1 MSLRIS
7 VVVPTYKRPELLE
20 RCLKGLLTQKFTP
33 ADFEIIIVDDA
44 ASDTTKKQV
53 ENWARQTQ
61 ETGHTIHY
69 VLVTGP
75 RHGPAAA
82 RNCGWRSAQAEII
95 AFTDD
100 DCIPEMYWLQMGV
113 NAFTDDIAAIS
124 GRIVV
129 PLPSVPT
136 DYEYKAA
143 QIQHSEFATANCF
156 YRRTVLAQV
165 GGFDERFTIAC
176 REDSDLFFTLQRQHS
191 ICIFAPEA
199 VVMHPV
205 RAAGWGVSLR
215 QQRKS
220 MFNALLF
227 KKHPDLY
234 RQRIQATPP
243 WHYYGIVGCLLLTLL
258 GLFMQI
264 SFLAIIALLAWLYMT
279 GRICIQRLRKRSHAP
294 GHILEVIITSVLIPP
309 LAVFWRLW
317 GAIRFRVPFL

>member
-20 RCLKGLLTQKFTP
+20 RCLKGLLTQKFAP
-33 ADFEIIIVDDA
+33 DEFEIIIVDDA

-53 ENWARQTQ
+53 ENWARQAQ

-69 VLVTGP
+69 VPVTGS
-75 RHGPAAA
+75 RHGPAVA
-82 RNCGWRSAQAEII
+82 RNCGWHTAQADIL

-100 DCIPEMYWLQMGV
+100 DCIPEMHWLQMGV
-113 NAFTDDIAAIS
+113 KAFTDDIAAIS

-136 DYEYKAA
+136 DYEYNSA

-156 YRRTVLAQV
+156 YRRSVLTQV
-165 GGFDERFTIAC
+165 GGFDEHFTIAW
-176 REDSDLFFTLQRQHS
+176 REDSDLFFTLQSQHF

-205 RAAGWGVSLR
+205 RAAGWGVSLQ

-220 MFNALLF
+220 MFNALLY

-234 RQRIQATPP
+234 RRHIQAAPP
-243 WHYYGIVGCLLLTLL
+243 WRYYGIVGCLLLILL
-258 GLFMQI
+258 GLFVHI
-264 SFLAIIALLAWLYMT
+264 GFLAIVALLAWLYMT
-279 GRICIQRLRKRSHAP
+279 GRFCIQRLRKTSRAP
-294 GHILEVIITSVLIPP
+294 GHILEMIITSALIPP

>member
-1 MSLRIS
+1 MNLRIS

-33 ADFEIIIVDDA
+33 ADFEIIIADDA
-44 ASDTTKKQV
+44 ASDATKKQV
-53 ENWARQTQ
+53 ENWARQAQ
-61 ETGHTIHY
+61 ETGHTIYY
-69 VLVTGP
+69 VPVTGS
-75 RHGPAAA
+75 RHGPSAA
-82 RNCGWRSAQAEII
+82 RNCGWRTAQAEII

-100 DCIPEMYWLQMGV
+100 GCVPEMHWLQMGV

-136 DYEYKAA
+136 DYEYNAA
-143 QIQHSEFATANCF
+143 QIQHSEFTTANCF
-156 YRRTVLAQV
+156 YRCSVLAQV
-165 GGFDERFTIAC
+165 GGFDEYFTSASC
-176 REDSDLFFTLQRQHS
+176 EDSDLFFTLQSQHF

-205 RAAGWGVSLR
+205 RAARWGVSLQ

-220 MFNALLF
+220 MFNALLY

-234 RQRIQATPP
+234 RRHIKAAPP
-243 WHYYGIVGCLLLTLL
+243 WRYYGIVACLLLILL
-258 GLFMQI
+258 GLSVHI
-264 SFLAIIALLAWLYMT
+264 GFLAIIALLVWLYLT
-279 GRICIQRLRKRSHAP
+279 GRFCIQRLRKTSRAP
-294 GHILEVIITSVLIPP
+294 GHILEMIITSALIPP
-309 LAVFWRLW
+309 LAVFWRFW